1 MLQLERLDE
10 GTRTRLLRVAAGLS
24 QHDLASRAGLDRR
37 RLSEHERGERPLR
50 DAEARSG
57 DGTGET
63 FPGLRA
69 CSFEGVMDASELHAA
84 QWTLATLVL

>member
-50 DAEARSG
+50 GVELARVHDALE
-57 DGTGET
+57 
-63 FPGLRA
+63 RA
-69 CSFEGVMDASELHAA
+69 SPQPREGFASAVA
-84 QWTLATLVL
+84 

>member
-24 QHDLASRAGLDRR
+24 QYDLASLAGIDRR

-50 DAEARSG
+50 EAELTRIHEALERATPQINAGLSG
-57 DGTGET
+57 
-63 FPGLRA
+63 A
-69 CSFEGVMDASELHAA
+69 VA
-84 QWTLATLVL
+84 